1 MYSKIQ
7 QMIAGNIKF
16 LTTQIQPYLDK
27 YQCKNAFDL
36 YTQHFEDMEEKV
48 KVMGYVHRRDAYVTI
63 GNQIASEETSIQ
75 DEITNSFMK
84 TIPSSR
90 KQEII
95 GNAFSREV
103 EKLLMDSDPEIL
115 KWADMNCIK
124 DAMDLME
131 DENYGSA
138 LPLIAA
144 IWYDTEIEKLNEP
157 EETPSEPNE
166 PQLA

>member
-7 QMIAGNIKF
+7 QMIAGNINF

-63 GNQIASEETSIQ
+63 GNQIASEQTSIQ
-75 DEITNSFMK
+75 DEITDSFMK

-103 EKLLMDSDPEIL
+103 EKLLMDSNPEML
-115 KWADMNCIK
+115 NYAHEGYLK
-124 DAMDLME
+124 DATILLKN
-131 DENYGSA
+131 ENYSDA

>member
-1 MYSKIQ
+1 MYSKLQ

-16 LTTQIQPYLDK
+16 LTTQLQPYLDK
-27 YQCKNAFDL
+27 HKCKNAFDL
-36 YTQHFEDMEEKV
+36 YTQHFEEKV

-63 GNQIASEETSIQ
+63 GNQIASEQTSIQ
-75 DEITNSFMK
+75 DEITGSLMK
-84 TIPSSR
+84 TIPSTR

-103 EKLLMDSDPEIL
+103 EKLLMDSNPEML
-115 KWADMNCIK
+115 NWASADCIK
-124 DAMDLME
+124 DAMDLM
-131 DENYGSA
+131 DDGSYSSA

-157 EETPSEPNE
+157 EVTPSEPTE